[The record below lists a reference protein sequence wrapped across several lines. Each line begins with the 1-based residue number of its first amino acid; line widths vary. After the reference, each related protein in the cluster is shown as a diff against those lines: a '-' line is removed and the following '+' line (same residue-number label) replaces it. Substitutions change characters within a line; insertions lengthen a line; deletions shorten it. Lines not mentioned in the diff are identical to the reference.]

1 MVCGIRAI
9 TCRAELQNSLCSQSR
24 ESRSLRSFLDVGA
37 TLLRIVRCAAVGDW
51 WMISLVGVEFLTHE
65 NLVTWPTLYFMKPFD
80 SLCQILP
87 EEWLIERNQ
96 QVGANSSN
104 QRSPSLLAFYR
115 RIAVVFRDLRD
126 IFVTV
131 VTT

>member
-1 MVCGIRAI
+1 
-9 TCRAELQNSLCSQSR
+9 
-24 ESRSLRSFLDVGA
+24 
-37 TLLRIVRCAAVGDW
+37 
-51 WMISLVGVEFLTHE
+51 MISLVGVEFLTHE
-65 NLVTWPTLYFMKPFD
+65 NLVSWPTSYLMKPFD

-104 QRSPSLLAFYR
+104 QLSPCLPAFYR

>member
-9 TCRAELQNSLCSQSR
+9 TCPAELQNSLCSQSR

-37 TLLRIVRCAAVGDW
+37 TLLRIVGCAAVGDW
-51 WMISLVGVEFLTHE
+51 WMISLVGLEFLTHE

-104 QRSPSLLAFYR
+104 QLSPSLLAFYR
-115 RIAVVFRDLRD
+115 RIAIVFRDLRD